1 MGKLLDS
8 GILNKILSLLLIKS
22 CLLQISA
29 MLNLDAFPIIKGITA
44 RNVNNVM
51 VKKIKNV
58 SQN

>member
-29 MLNLDAFPIIKGITA
+29 MLNLDAFTIIKGITA

-51 VKKIKNV
+51 AEKN
-58 SQN
+58 